1 MEIRVL
7 KYFLEVANLG
17 TITAAANKLNITQP
31 ALSKQIKVL
40 ENDLGVK
47 LLDREKKPLRLT
59 NEGIYLAK
67 QAETILNLTEKTIL
81 NIKSNDV
88 ITGEI
93 TIGAAETPLFSIII
107 AAINTMQNVYPN
119 VTINLVSGSLND
131 LLDRLNHGLLDFLF
145 ALDFNVKGQYDFIDL
160 PQKIRRGAY
169 LNLDHPESN
178 QISMPPNKL
187 LQYPLIISRNPI
199 WKDYLGAL
207 TNKTI
212 NELNIKMTFN
222 LIGNAIL
229 YPKLNSNVMLIG
241 IEGLI
246 ESPEIKFIPLD
257 EKTTST
263 GTIIWNHTPFLS
275 ALHEEFIYYLNRQI
289 DDLK

>member
-17 TITAAANKLNITQP
+17 TITAAANKLNLTQP

-40 ENDLGVK
+40 ETDLGVK
-47 LLDREKKPLRLT
+47 LLDRDRKPLRLT

-93 TIGAAETPLFSIII
+93 TIGAAETPIFSIII
-107 AAINTMQNVYPN
+107 AAINAMQADYPN

-131 LLDRLNHGLLDFLF
+131 LLDKLNHGLLDFLF
-145 ALDFNVKGQYDFIDL
+145 ALDFNVKGQYDFMDL
-160 PQKIRRGAY
+160 PQKIRRGVY
-169 LNLDHPESN
+169 LNQNHPESD
-178 QISMPPNKL
+178 QATIPSKKL

-199 WKDYLGAL
+199 WKDYLGAI
-207 TNKTI
+207 TNKI
-212 NELNIKMTFN
+212 IDELNIKMTFN

-229 YPKLNSNVMLIG
+229 YPKINSKLMLIG

-246 ESPEIKFIPLD
+246 ESPEIKFIPFE

-275 ALHEEFIYYLNRQI
+275 ALHEEFIYYLNQMVEE
-289 DDLK
+289 LK